1 MDFDDLV
8 KKRRS
13 IHHFT
18 NKTVSNDDLL
28 YILEAARWA
37 PSAGNNQP
45 WRFVVVR
52 TPETI
57 EKI

>member
-1 MDFDDLV
+1 MEFDDLV

-13 IHHFT
+13 IHYFT
-18 NKTVSNDDLL
+18 DEAVSNQDVY

-45 WRFVVVR
+45 WRFIIV
-52 TPETI
+52 
-57 EKI
+57 